1 MAKEAL
7 SRVDIF
13 RLRIIN
19 SRLMKSLGRSS
30 AMPNC
35 FEMKVIQHG
44 SSRTILHCGAH
55 LGEESA
61 LYRRCGAIEIFWVEA
76 QPSKVSI
83 LRELFGSKNVFSGVL
98 AQESGRKVPFFITSN
113 SLSSSSRQINPN
125 PWDVSVEEVV
135 QLETVKLDDIARD
148 IYLRIRKL
156 PDLLVL
162 DLQGA
167 EYEAI
172 LGADFLISKI
182 NFLIVEF
189 SNYQLYKDQKTLI
202 DILSI
207 PSLQSFTLVY
217 KLEESGH
224 GEALFVRAS
233 ELKFSKRVK
242 SLIVLNYFSLK
253 ANFSMLL
260 RRILIKASL
269 VIQQLNKNSS

>member
-19 SRLMKSLGRSS
+19 SRLMKSLGRTS

-172 LGADFLISKI
+172 LGADFLISEI

-189 SNYQLYKDQKTLI
+189 SNYQLYKDQKTLL

-224 GEALFVRAS
+224 GEALFVRTS

-242 SLIVLNYFSLK
+242 SLIILNYFLLK
-253 ANFSMLL
+253 AKCSMLL
-260 RRILIKASL
+260 RRILIKTSL

>member
-1 MAKEAL
+1 VAKQVL
-7 SRVDIF
+7 SSVDIF
-13 RLRIIN
+13 RLGITN

-125 PWDVSVEEVV
+125 PWDVAVEEVV

-172 LGADFLISKI
+172 LGAEFLISEI

-189 SNYQLYKDQKTLI
+189 SNYQLYKDQKTLL

-224 GEALFVRAS
+224 GEALFVRTS

-242 SLIVLNYFSLK
+242 SLIILNYFLLK
-253 ANFSMLL
+253 AKFSMLL
-260 RRILIKASL
+260 RRILIKTSL

>member
-1 MAKEAL
+1 
-7 SRVDIF
+7 
-13 RLRIIN
+13 
-19 SRLMKSLGRSS
+19 MKSLGRSS